1 MSLVEF
7 NFFLLKFYSPA
18 LREGRVSVS
27 VWWECCLLTE
37 GYNDMQDVT
46 VTQSQ
51 RQISESDCLCYRL
64 LSWPTAM
71 ANTSHIDTLYNVHIA
86 SSRPPYAKHM
96 SLSSPLSLLPYS
108 FSLPRISI
116 HTPEILVLARIGI
129 LSYVNFNI
137 KKCFCLVFV
146 SAHQVTFVWTDLS

>member
-64 LSWPTAM
+64 LFWPTAM

-96 SLSSPLSLLPYS
+96 SSPLPSLS
-108 FSLPRISI
+108 FLTPSPFPVSPSTI

-129 LSYVNFNI
+129 YYMLISMLKNVSVSCLSRP
-137 KKCFCLVFV
+137 
-146 SAHQVTFVWTDLS
+146 TR

>member
-1 MSLVEF
+1 
-7 NFFLLKFYSPA
+7 
-18 LREGRVSVS
+18 
-27 VWWECCLLTE
+27 
-37 GYNDMQDVT
+37 
-46 VTQSQ
+46 
-51 RQISESDCLCYRL
+51 
-64 LSWPTAM
+64 M

-129 LSYVNFNI
+129 YYMLMSILKNVS
-137 KKCFCLVFV
+137 VFV
-146 SAHQVTFVWTDLS
+146 SAHQVAFVWTDLS